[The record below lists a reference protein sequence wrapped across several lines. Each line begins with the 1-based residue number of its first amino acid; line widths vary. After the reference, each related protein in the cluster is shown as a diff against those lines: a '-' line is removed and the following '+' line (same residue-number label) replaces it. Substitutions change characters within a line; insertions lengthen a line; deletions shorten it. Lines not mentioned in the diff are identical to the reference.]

1 MTLSVRQKDNGKS
14 NEKKRRNRQ
23 PRREKDSRIIHH
35 GRMSRCM
42 PTNIAHFA
50 LIRLSRLVPPLQLAP
65 KQPPFGVG
73 TLFCQSQLTAQYLFI
88 MYCKWLGGEARRET
102 HSAWT
107 VLPSTKNWP
116 IIVAQLAYYLN
127 NTDTAPTI
135 HLLPKSK
142 LTTAL

>member
-1 MTLSVRQKDNGKS
+1 MRKKGGTANRG
-14 NEKKRRNRQ
+14 EKKTRASFIMDACLDACRQ
-23 PRREKDSRIIHH
+23 TLPILHSSDS
-35 GRMSRCM
+35 C
-42 PTNIAHFA
+42 
-50 LIRLSRLVPPLQLAP
+50 LVPPLQLAP